1 MKTIQGSSRHQMEF
15 ISLDD
20 QVAVEDPVR
29 IVDAF
34 VEKLDL
40 KRLGIERR
48 GGGFLNTTKDLSDII
63 SELSLIFFEPD
74 PFGCF
79 GADGGA
85 RRREIARGDVQSGS
99 AADSSEELPDVP
111 PAGRNRAHVLSDIQG
126 HPPLG

>member
-48 GGGFLNTTKDLSDII
+48 GGGQRVSIGN
-63 SELSLIFFEPD
+63 
-74 PFGCF
+74 
-79 GADGGA
+79 AGGA
-85 RRREIARGDVQSGS
+85 PCFDDKLLMKLYLYGY
-99 AADSSEELPDVP
+99 L
-111 PAGRNRAHVLSDIQG
+111 N
-126 HPPLG
+126 